1 MSGELGRAHDA
12 ETLFLVD
19 ALNMVEALGN
29 LNHLIA
35 VDNGDDSDAV
45 QSYLS
50 QSDDILR
57 RLVALLRS
65 RYANTR

>member
-29 LNHLIA
+29 LNHLIQ
-35 VDNGDDSDAV
+35 VDNGDSDAV

-50 QSDDILR
+50 ESDDILR
-57 RLVALLRS
+57 RLVALLRA
-65 RYANTR
+65 RYANMR

>member
-29 LNHLIA
+29 LNHLIQ
-35 VDNGDDSDAV
+35 VDNGDSDAV

-50 QSDDILR
+50 ESNDILR